1 MDFSYWEVLGTDD
14 AQKTDAA
21 EKTKSTEFEPDPIAL
36 CSVEPDPA
44 SRKNY
49 IGMSL
54 GVSIDDN

>member
-21 EKTKSTEFEPDPIAL
+21 EKTERAEF
-36 CSVEPDPA
+36 EPDPA